1 LGELPLHLLAAAR
14 SPLWSGE
21 KLATAIKPTKSSRPA
36 MDPSPPKA
44 NSSLVRTVDRM
55 PDPGEMLKPA
65 ELIDITGIAHLTL
78 SARRLYNKLVAHAF
92 GPEMAIPGYE
102 WTIPIAELRGTHK
115 GNERIADSIMA
126 LMQTV
131 VTVRFGTGQ
140 TRRVQLLG
148 GNDMWDEE
156 RSRGVLTYSFDRR
169 LVELLA
175 HSTVFG
181 KLELAVMLAFST
193 KYALALY
200 EAIARRA
207 RLRYK
212 FEEEF
217 SLEEFREFIGVPAD
231 KLTTFGNL
239 NQYAIRPAVTEIN
252 ALAGFG
258 VAVRPIKSGRRV
270 VGIKITWW
278 RKSFDELRAAFIEV
292 RRHSAGRR
300 GRIAG
305 TVAPVPPYDLA

>member
-1 LGELPLHLLAAAR
+1 MAEP
-14 SPLWSGE
+14 
-21 KLATAIKPTKSSRPA
+21 
-36 MDPSPPKA
+36 DPPKA
-44 NSSLVRTVDRM
+44 NRSLVRTFDRV
-55 PDPGEMLKPA
+55 PDVGEMIKPI
-65 ELIDITGIAHLTL
+65 ELIDITGVSHLTL

-92 GPEMAIPGYE
+92 GPKMAIPGYE
-102 WTIPIAELRGTHK
+102 WMIPIAELRGTHK

-131 VTVRFGTGQ
+131 VTVRLANGQ

-207 RLRYK
+207 RLRHK
-212 FEEEF
+212 FAEEF
-217 SLEEFREFIGVPAD
+217 SLKEFRELLGVPAD

-239 NQYAIRPAVTEIN
+239 NNFAIKPAVTEIN
-252 ALAGFG
+252 ALAAFG
-258 VAVRPIKSGRRV
+258 VVVQPVKAARKV
-270 VGIKITWW
+270 VGVKVAWW
-278 RKSFDELRAAFIEV
+278 QKSLEDLRAAFLEV
-292 RRHSAGRR
+292 RRHGAGRR
-300 GRIAG
+300 TGITRTAESL
-305 TVAPVPPYDLA
+305 ASYDIK